1 MAWDDTKV
9 AHVSPVAAAD
19 WNTMVIYTKGRQKK
33 IVVSSDEPTGA
44 TSSDCWYDESTGKLK
59 LYTDEWVDLTLSG
72 PTGPQGPQGE
82 TGATGPAGA
91 AGATGAQGEQGLT
104 GATGPAGADG
114 APGTTVFA
122 DLDGITLTNPAEN
135 EILKFNGSVW
145 INAVNTG
152 GSGASTLDELTDVT
166 IATPTTGQFIVYSGT
181 VWENATVSYAT
192 SGHTHIEYSTT
203 GHTHAAY
210 ATVEHTHDY
219 SGTFLGIGAKAA
231 DSDLL
236 DGNDSAYFA
245 PATHTH
251 DYSLVYLGVSATA
264 ANADKLDGNDS
275 SYFATSTHTHV
286 EYSTT
291 GHAHDYSSVFLGI
304 AAKAADSDK
313 LDGLDSTSFA
323 TAAHAHDYSATYAA
337 YASGVTNGDS
347 HDHSGGDGASVSYN
361 NLSNLP
367 TLVTALDG
375 LSDVIITTPADD
387 QFLRFN
393 GTNWVNETV
402 SISGGG
408 VDRLTLVSTTASL
421 LASASNTGTVIS
433 VDIGAT
439 RGQFTRI
446 RIRSDFVSG
455 QQTAGSCLLN
465 IAAGMT
471 NATTVATFDNLSG
484 TLQVGDYWQFD
495 NEKMYVSATSTTVA
509 TVTRGVKGTVAAY
522 HDDNVQGYK
531 CNDGIRISFFPNASC
546 NMDESIFT
554 IDSIFTWKGT
564 TDAAITA
571 GASMLTLGSRPTVIS
586 DFGFGDTVYLSDA
599 ASSEYA
605 YVQDCYGDVAA
616 AAYDDSIAVQKSLLA
631 HDTAKDVYRVAV
643 YDLAQPFTLDTGTA
657 LYMKAYVDEK
667 QTADATLFVDFLI
680 DKFE

>member
-9 AHVSPVAAAD
+9 AHVSPVASAD
-19 WNTMVIYTKGRQKK
+19 WNAMVIYTKGRQKK
-33 IVVSSDEPTGA
+33 ITISSTEPTTPA
-44 TSSDCWYDESTGKLK
+44 SPDCWYDESTGKLK

-72 PTGPQGPQGE
+72 PTGPQGA

-91 AGATGAQGEQGLT
+91 AGATGAQGPTGLTGATGAQGETGPQGPQGIQGLTGATGEQGPQGLT

-122 DLDGITLTNPAEN
+122 DLTGITLTNPAEN

-152 GSGASTLDELTDVT
+152 GSGASTLDELTDV
-166 IATPTTGQFIVYSGT
+166 
-181 VWENATVSYAT
+181 
-192 SGHTHIEYSTT
+192 
-203 GHTHAAY
+203 
-210 ATVEHTHDY
+210 
-219 SGTFLGIGAKAA
+219 
-231 DSDLL
+231 
-236 DGNDSAYFA
+236 
-245 PATHTH
+245 
-251 DYSLVYLGVSATA
+251 
-264 ANADKLDGNDS
+264 
-275 SYFATSTHTHV
+275 
-286 EYSTT
+286 
-291 GHAHDYSSVFLGI
+291 
-304 AAKAADSDK
+304 
-313 LDGLDSTSFA
+313 
-323 TAAHAHDYSATYAA
+323 
-337 YASGVTNGDS
+337 
-347 HDHSGGDGASVSYN
+347 
-361 NLSNLP
+361 
-367 TLVTALDG
+367 
-375 LSDVIITTPADD
+375 IITTPSDD

-393 GTNWVNETV
+393 GTYWVNETV

-408 VDRLTLVSTTASL
+408 VDRLTLVATTASL
-421 LASASNTGTVIS
+421 LASASNTGTATS

-471 NATTVATFDNLSG
+471 NATTVATFDNLTG

-546 NMDESIFT
+546 NMHEAIFT

-571 GASMLTLGSRPTVIS
+571 GASVITLASRPTVIS
-586 DFGFGDTVYLSDA
+586 DFGFGDQIYISDS

-616 AAYDDSIAVQKSLLA
+616 AAYDDSIAVQKALGA

-643 YDLAQPFTLDTGTA
+643 YDLAQPFTLDTGTT